1 VKDTPSKI
9 TIVVPFR
16 NIQCEI
22 NSVDADFVAFLQSL
36 KSVSDYV
43 EEVILVNDHSTDYS
57 MEYTT
62 SISQANWKLLT
73 LKKNENGKK
82 AALELGIQEAKTEYI
97 WTLDS
102 DVALLNFD
110 SIRFQEFQNNLKG
123 DLVILPVFMKTG
135 KRLLEITQSNEWR
148 YMQLLTFL
156 SAQMKMPM
164 MCNGA
169 NLIFKRSVFLQHIH
183 AHCSVSSGDDLFL
196 MSHVLKSKGEID
208 LCWKGFTDV
217 EITPVKTI
225 HEAINQRLRW
235 AGKTTKLPFTR
246 SAILH
251 FIFAFFSA
259 LHAAAVIGIFF
270 PSIQK
275 MSVAFL
281 LLKISL
287 EVIGVLNVFPNRMKG
302 KEIIVLVPQMLLY
315 PFFSLFI
322 FITSLFFVPK
332 WKGRRVSLK

>member
-1 VKDTPSKI
+1 MKDTPSKI

-16 NIQCEI
+16 NIH
-22 NSVDADFVAFLQSL
+22 NDDHSVDPSFLNFLHSL
-36 KSVSDYV
+36 ELISNCV
-43 EEVILVNDHSTDYS
+43 EEVILVNDHSTDDS
-57 MEYTT
+57 KKHLSGC
-62 SISQANWKLLT
+62 SIPNLRILNLQ
-73 LKKNENGKK
+73 NEFKGKK
-82 AALELGIQEAKTEYI
+82 AALELGIEEAKTEYI

-102 DVALLNFD
+102 DVQLLNFD
-110 SIRFQEFQNNLKG
+110 SIRFQEFQNSLKE
-123 DLVILPVFMKTG
+123 DLTILPVFMKTG
-135 KRLLEITQSNEWR
+135 KRLLEILQSNEWR
-148 YMQLLTFL
+148 YMQWLTKL
-156 SAQMKMPM
+156 SAKLKMPM

-196 MSHVLKSKGEID
+196 MSHVLKSKGQIG

-246 SAILH
+246 SATLH

-281 LLKISL
+281 LLKIIL
-287 EVIGVLNVFPNRMKG
+287 EVIGVLNVFPNRMKR

>member
-1 VKDTPSKI
+1 MKDTHSKI

-22 NSVDADFVAFLQSL
+22 HSVDTDFAAFLHSL
-36 KSVSDYV
+36 KSVSEYV
-43 EEVILVNDHSTDYS
+43 AEVVLVNDHSTDDS
-57 MEYTT
+57 IEYVT
-62 SISQANWKLLT
+62 SISQSNWKLLT

-102 DVALLNFD
+102 DVQLLNFN
-110 SIRFQEFQNNLKG
+110 SIRFREFQNNLNE
-123 DLVILPVFMKTG
+123 DLVILPVIMKTG
-135 KRLLEITQSNEWR
+135 KRLLEILQISEWR
-148 YMQLLTFL
+148 YLQVLTKL
-156 SAQMKMPM
+156 SAQLEMPM

-183 AHCSVSSGDDLFL
+183 SHRSVSSGDDLFL
-196 MSHVLKSKGEID
+196 MSHVLKSKGKIG

-217 EITPVKTI
+217 EITSVKTI

-246 SAILH
+246 SSILH
-251 FIFAFFSA
+251 FIFALFSA
-259 LHAAAVIGIFF
+259 LHALAVIGIFIT
-270 PSIQK
+270 SIQK
-275 MSVAFL
+275 ISVVFL
-281 LLKISL
+281 VMKISL
-287 EVIGVLNVFPNRMKG
+287 EVIGVLGVFPNRMKG

>member
-1 VKDTPSKI
+1 M
-9 TIVVPFR
+9 
-16 NIQCEI
+16 
-22 NSVDADFVAFLQSL
+22 
-36 KSVSDYV
+36 KSVSEHV
-43 EEVILVNDHSTDYS
+43 AEVILVNDHSTDF
-57 MEYTT
+57 
-62 SISQANWKLLT
+62 SIDCVASNNQFNWKLLS
-73 LKKNENGKK
+73 LSNNDSGKK

-102 DVALLNFD
+102 DIQLLNFN
-110 SIRFQEFQNNLKG
+110 SIRFREFQNDLNE

-135 KRLLEITQSNEWR
+135 KRLLDLAQSNEWR
-148 YMQLLTFL
+148 YMQLLTYL
-156 SAQMKMPM
+156 SAQLKMPM

-169 NLIFKRSVFLQHIH
+169 NLVFKRSIFLQHIH
-183 AHCSVSSGDDLFL
+183 AHRSVSSGDDLFL
-196 MSHVLKSKGEID
+196 MSQILKSKGQIG

-217 EITPVKTI
+217 EITSVKTI

-246 SAILH
+246 SSILH
-251 FIFAFFSA
+251 FIFALFSA
-259 LHAAAVIGIFF
+259 LHALAVIGIFIL
-270 PSIQK
+270 PIQK
-275 MSVAFL
+275 MSVVFL
-281 LLKISL
+281 VLKISL
-287 EVIGVLNVFPNRMKG
+287 EVIGVLGVFPNRMKG